1 LPISID
7 GGSEPAWSR
16 DGNELFYR
24 HGDSLMKV
32 SIRYSPRFEAGR
44 PEPAIDEPL
53 LPASGGNAS
62 YDIRADG
69 SRFLVL
75 KPAPGSMADELRLV
89 VNWANSLEALPKAP

>member
-44 PEPAIDEPL
+44 PEPAIDEPSFRH
-53 LPASGGNAS
+53 PEGTPPTTSGPMARASS
-62 YDIRADG
+62 C
-69 SRFLVL
+69 
-75 KPAPGSMADELRLV
+75 
-89 VNWANSLEALPKAP
+89 